1 MKYIKRTLNDLYI
14 CPSCGKFIEY
24 SDNKCL
30 KCSLQVLEI
39 TCKDC
44 NIKWKRIKN
53 IIKIIKNE
61 IL

>member
-24 SDNKCL
+24 SDNECL

-39 TCKDC
+39 SCKDC

-53 IIKIIKNE
+53 IIKVIKNE